1 MHRIEIHCSIDVLLR
16 AGALVNVQ
24 RLLDADR
31 IVREQPKLARKVAFE
46 MVHGGISPDGKT
58 LTLQAG

>member
-1 MHRIEIHCSIDVLLR
+1 MQRIEIHCSIDVLLR

-24 RLLDADR
+24 RLVDADR

-46 MVHGGISPDGKT
+46 MAREAQHG
-58 LTLQAG
+58 